1 MCRAWQLTTFTAMAE
16 REVLRAN
23 PEAMHG
29 VSQALSGAAKDLHT
43 RLIELDGQVRDMLA
57 GWQGGAGGAYGQAWD
72 TWHRGAGEVQL
83 GLAILAKAVGVVG
96 VDFQAQE
103 SASVQRLRGVERD

>member
-1 MCRAWQLTTFTAMAE
+1 LCRALLIITFVAMAKHE
-16 REVLRAN
+16 MLRVN

-29 VSQALSGAAKDLHT
+29 VSQSLSGAAKDLHN
-43 RLIELDGQVRDMLA
+43 RLIELDGQVRDMLT

-72 TWHRGAGEVQL
+72 LWHQGAGEVQQ
-83 GLAILAKAVGVVG
+83 GLAILAKAVGAVG

-103 SASVQRLRGVERD
+103 SASVQTLKGVYRG

>member
-1 MCRAWQLTTFTAMAE
+1 MAE

-29 VSQALSGAAKDLHT
+29 VSQALSGAATDLHA

-57 GWQGGAGGAYGQAWD
+57 GWQGEAGGAYGQAWD
-72 TWHRGAGEVQL
+72 LWHRGAGEVQL
-83 GLAILAKAVGVVG
+83 GLSILAKAVGAVG
-96 VDFQAQE
+96 VDFAAQDSVSAQA
-103 SASVQRLRGVERD
+103 LRGVGDG